1 METKLYAYQLHDEIC
16 ALCMKLSDL
25 SLVND
30 QLIFRCNGS
39 ILDQYDYVYV
49 DFEGRNIYGEDEDG
63 YFVITGVFLWGDC
76 SIEFRV
82 APADAPEVG
91 DFVNWSE
98 FYTEILEKVKEHLIS
113 ML

>member
-1 METKLYAYQLHDEIC
+1 METKLYDYQLHDEIC

-49 DFEGRNIYGEDEDG
+49 DFEGRNIYGEDEEG
-63 YFVITGVFLWGDC
+63 YYVITGVFLWGDC

-82 APADAPEVG
+82 APLDNLYVG
-91 DFVNWSE
+91 DFACWSD
-98 FYTEILEKVKEHLIS
+98 YDEKTLKTVVEHLIS

>member
-1 METKLYAYQLHDEIC
+1 METKLYDYQLHDEIC

-49 DFEGRNIYGEDEDG
+49 DFEGRNIYGEDEEG
-63 YFVITGVFLWGDC
+63 YYVITGVFLWGDC

-82 APADAPEVG
+82 APAYAPEVG
-91 DFVNWSE
+91 EFVSWSDYNE
-98 FYTEILEKVKEHLIS
+98 DMLEKIVNALEILL
-113 ML
+113 